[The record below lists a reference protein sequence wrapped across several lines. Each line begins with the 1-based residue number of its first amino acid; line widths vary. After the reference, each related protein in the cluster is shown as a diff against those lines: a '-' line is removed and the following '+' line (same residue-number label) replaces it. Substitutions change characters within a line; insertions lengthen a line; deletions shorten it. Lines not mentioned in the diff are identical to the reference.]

1 MAVIVTV
8 DQNEYSVS
16 EHGSQIVTAYLT
28 FPSATGG
35 DTFTVDL
42 VREDGFGAISTV
54 TVTLASGQTQATTS
68 FDLRDAKDTYGFV
81 VARHGWYTVQATQGS
96 TGITTSS
103 ETFYVGL
110 VTVNELKNM
119 WCYGVPFDSAGAN
132 GLVVQ
137 PRVVTGVTIPTVPS
151 QMPRGMH
158 ALAYQPAT
166 SSAPATLS
174 WDSGTPVPITEPGPA
189 YYALVNQTGQDY
201 VRAQVVP
208 GQLPLTAVNEPLI
221 VDHLAMDDEYLRRL
235 IEMAQGF
242 IEQAIWCF
250 AEPTYVGTDP
260 QTLAA
265 GPETNVFTGWCD
277 HTGIPQSYYRP
288 RDFMRWMAMVMPYN
302 RLLKVLN
309 LTGYFNHTLTLQVT
323 LDWIVW
329 NETNGEVELV
339 PSNGAVV
346 TWQFYESAMLQFL
359 YIYNHIPSFWHYWV
373 IAGLR
378 HEHELHAPVRELI
391 AKKAAYDAIALAG
404 SAYSAGM
411 QTRSTSRDGV
421 TGNIGYQQGYPWA
434 ALANQ
439 YGQFLW
445 GPKLDYHHSQILKI
459 KKRAIGPSLIVT

>member
-1 MAVIVTV
+1 MAVTVTV
-8 DQNEYSVS
+8 DAREYSVS
-16 EHGSQIVTAYLT
+16 EHGRQIVTAYLA
-28 FPSATGG
+28 FPAATSG
-35 DTFTVDL
+35 DQFTVDL
-42 VREDGFGAISTV
+42 VRQDGFGSISTA
-54 TVTLASGQTQATTS
+54 TIPLSSGQTQAITP

-81 VARHGWYTVQATQGS
+81 VARHGWYTVQATQQS
-96 TGITTSS
+96 TGITTLS

-110 VTVNELKNM
+110 VTVDELKNL

-137 PRVVTGVTIPTVPS
+137 PRLVTGVTIPTVPS
-151 QMPRGMH
+151 QLPRGLH
-158 ALAYQPAT
+158 ALAYQPASGT
-166 SSAPATLS
+166 TAATLS
-174 WDSGTPVPITEPGPA
+174 WDSGTPVSLTQPGPA
-189 YYALVNQTGQDY
+189 DYALVNQTGTDY
-201 VRAQVVP
+201 VRVHVVP
-208 GQLPLTAVNEPLI
+208 GQLPASAATEPLI
-221 VDHLAMDDEYLRRL
+221 VDRQAMDDEYLRRL
-235 IEMAQGF
+235 IDMAQGF

-250 AEPTYVGTDP
+250 AEPTYIGTDP
-260 QTLAA
+260 QTLAQ

-309 LTGYFNHTLTLQVT
+309 LTGYFNATLTLQVT

-404 SAYSAGM
+404 SAYAAGM
-411 QTRSTSRDGV
+411 QSRNTGRDGV
-421 TGNIGYQQGYPWA
+421 NSGITYQQGYPWSS
-434 ALANQ
+434 LANQ
-439 YGQFLW
+439 YAQFLY

-459 KKRAIGPSLIVT
+459 RKRAVGPSLIVI